1 MTKKIEKNN
10 LQTLAT
16 CEFVKIEKDAKT
28 QALRAMLTALVAL
41 ATSDDSAKTYKT
53 LYDSL
58 AKTYEPNAWE
68 VARSAATRN
77 LRAAYSIFNARAIT
91 MQAAVK
97 KADDLDHAINSVKAC
112 LPKQAS
118 NPSKILATYTTAGK
132 LKNKTTKNETT
143 KNKATN
149 DSATVALNSE
159 AFAYDTAIAA
169 LNELAKKAAAQPFAK
184 FFFTKM
190 AELAKNGAKA
200 SLEKAA

>member
-1 MTKKIEKNN
+1 MEKIDIN
-10 LQTLAT
+10 LCAIAT
-16 CEFVKIEKDAKT
+16 REFVKIENDAKAA
-28 QALRAMLTALVAL
+28 ALRAMLAALVAL
-41 ATSDDSAKTYKT
+41 ATSDDSTKTYKT
-53 LYDSL
+53 LYNEL
-58 AKTYEPNAWE
+58 AKSYEPKAWE

-77 LRAAYSIFNARAIT
+77 LRAAYSIFNARALT
-91 MQAAVK
+91 MQAAAK
-97 KADDLDHAINSVKAC
+97 KADDLEQAINSIKAC

-159 AFAYDTAIAA
+159 AFDYDTAIAA
-169 LNELAKKAAAQPFAK
+169 LNELVKKASAQPFAK
-184 FFFTKM
+184 FFFAKM
-190 AELAKNGAKA
+190 EELAKNGAKA

>member
-1 MTKKIEKNN
+1 MEKIDIN
-10 LQTLAT
+10 LCAIAT
-16 CEFVKIEKDAKT
+16 REFVKIENDAKAA
-28 QALRAMLTALVAL
+28 ALRAMLVAVVAL

-53 LYDSL
+53 LCAEL
-58 AKTYEPNAWE
+58 AKNYEPKAWE

-91 MQAAVK
+91 MQAAVE
-97 KADDLDHAINSVKAC
+97 KADSLDCAINSVKAC

-149 DSATVALNSE
+149 DSNSE
-159 AFAYDTAIAA
+159 SFDYDTAIAA
-169 LNELAKKAAAQPFAK
+169 LNELVKKASAQPFAK
-184 FFFTKM
+184 FFFSKM
-190 AELAKNGAKA
+190 EELAKNGAKA
-200 SLEKAA
+200 SLKKAA

>member
-1 MTKKIEKNN
+1 MTKKIDTNLTAIATIEFVNVEKN
-10 LQTLAT
+10 
-16 CEFVKIEKDAKT
+16 AKAA
-28 QALRAMLTALVAL
+28 ALRAMLAAIVAL
-41 ATSDDSAKTYKT
+41 ATSDDSTKTYKT
-53 LYDSL
+53 LYNEL
-58 AKTYEPNAWE
+58 AKTYEPKAWE

-97 KADDLDHAINSVKAC
+97 KADSLDAAIDSIKAC

-132 LKNKTTKNETT
+132 LKNETTKNETT

-149 DSATVALNSE
+149 DSATVGLKSE
-159 AFAYDTAIAA
+159 DFDYDTAIAA

>member
-1 MTKKIEKNN
+1 MTKKIDTNLTAIATIEFVNVEKN
-10 LQTLAT
+10 
-16 CEFVKIEKDAKT
+16 AKAA
-28 QALRAMLTALVAL
+28 ALRAMLAAIVAL
-41 ATSDDSAKTYKT
+41 ATSDDSTKTYKK
-53 LYDSL
+53 LYNEL
-58 AKTYEPNAWE
+58 AKSYEPKAWE

-97 KADDLDHAINSVKAC
+97 KADSLDAAIDSIKAY

-149 DSATVALNSE
+149 DSAPVGLKSE
-159 AFAYDTAIAA
+159 DFDYDTAISE
-169 LNELAKKAAAQPFAK
+169 LNKLVKKASAKPFAK
-184 FFFTKM
+184 FFFAKM
-190 AELAKNGAKA
+190 EELAKNGAKA
-200 SLEKAA
+200 SLKKAA

>member
-1 MTKKIEKNN
+1 MTKKIDTNLTAIATIEFVNVEKN
-10 LQTLAT
+10 
-16 CEFVKIEKDAKT
+16 AKAA
-28 QALRAMLTALVAL
+28 ALRAMLSALVAL
-41 ATSDDSAKTYKT
+41 ATSDDSTKTYKT
-53 LYDSL
+53 LYNEL

-97 KADDLDHAINSVKAC
+97 KADSLDAAIDSIKAC
-112 LPKQAS
+112 LPKEAS

-149 DSATVALNSE
+149 DSATVGLKSE
-159 AFAYDTAIAA
+159 DFDYDTAITA
-169 LNELAKKAAAQPFAK
+169 LNELVKKASAQPFAK